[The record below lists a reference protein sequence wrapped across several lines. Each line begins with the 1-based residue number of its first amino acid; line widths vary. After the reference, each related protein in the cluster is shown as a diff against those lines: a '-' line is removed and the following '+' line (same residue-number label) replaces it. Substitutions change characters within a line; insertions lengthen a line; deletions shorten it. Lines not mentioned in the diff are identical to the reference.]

1 MIYDKSLVSLLVF
14 CGLICEGVALYSYQS
29 LPAMDF
35 VIKVLHCEVEII
47 ENETLMNFLADEK
60 VSDNEAI
67 VHSFEF
73 SS

>member
-1 MIYDKSLVSLLVF
+1 MK
-14 CGLICEGVALYSYQS
+14 GVALYSYQS

-67 VHSFEF
+67 VYSFGF
-73 SS
+73 KLI

>member
-1 MIYDKSLVSLLVF
+1 
-14 CGLICEGVALYSYQS
+14 VALYCYQS

-67 VHSFEF
+67 VHSFGSQANLEKCTHALPNRLVE
-73 SS
+73 